1 MTSKELKETLKQMEQ
16 EGRSDKLILNILYY
30 LASNRF
36 IIKTIKELDKD
47 DLLIAY
53 DNLWINNE
61 IVTGDNI
68 EEYDQRVIEN
78 MIGKTRTQAIK
89 DNKKILVLNY
99 YKKPFTSWDLI
110 DSKLYLDFINDKLV
124 F

>member
-1 MTSKELKETLKQMEQ
+1 MTTKELKTVLKQMEQ

-36 IIKTIKELDKD
+36 ITKTIKELTID
-47 DLLIAY
+47 DLLISY

-61 IVTGDNI
+61 IVSGDNI
-68 EEYDQRVIEN
+68 EEYEEKFIVDL
-78 MIGKTRTQAIK
+78 IGKTRTQAIK
-89 DNKKILVLNY
+89 DYKKILVLNY

-110 DSKLYLDFINDKLV
+110 DCKIYIDFIYDKLV